1 MSASPEPG
9 RRLAAVWFADIV
21 GYTALSSRDE
31 DAALRVVAA
40 FQRIAEEVVTQHSG
54 RVVKYIGDAALAEF
68 ASTDGAIRSALTLM
82 ERFVDAEVP
91 RQHGS
96 TLRIGVNVGEV
107 ISSPDGD
114 IYGDGV
120 NLASRLQN
128 QAAPGQVI
136 ASEAVHAQIR
146 QRPVFRTEPLGQRAV
161 KGIAGTVTLY
171 AVTLQEAGSAPLAPP
186 PPPAPAKAAPAPA
199 QPRSRKWLGA
209 GVVGAAAVLVGALV
223 ALDPGGLVGRVL
235 SGPAVTVTRTSFP
248 VVEGGMEIGA
258 TVTVAFSG
266 AIDPATATSANV
278 QLVDAAGAPVAAE
291 VALGDDGRAV
301 ELRPLATLAYGSD
314 YALVLGDA
322 LRDARGRPIRAA
334 DGSGG
339 ARFPIRTQPIPAGT
353 PPATAEVADAVR
365 PQGPVAL
372 RFSQD
377 MDRRTVESG
386 RIRLTDAEGAAV
398 QAGVTLSDD
407 RRTARLTPAS
417 PLTVGAR
424 YTVRMDSTVAT
435 ATGLGVAPDTLSF
448 RVAAAPPARSGAEA
462 APAAQPPAQPATPS
476 AAAPPAVQPG
486 SGTGPATLNLQAS
499 PPAALPFLKVV
510 VDGDTLGPP
519 PVTGVKIAEG
529 RTHAVSLVGVP
540 ELSSYTLVVFRR
552 EVSPQ
557 PGQILNISAEITAF
571 GSIDVVS
578 QPAGTVFVDGR
589 QVGRTPLA
597 GFPVTA
603 GVVHRL
609 EIRPTTADAGR
620 FSPFT
625 GDFRVGPLEW
635 KSLGR
640 VSLPPKS

>member
-1 MSASPEPG
+1 MSESPEPG

-82 ERFVDAEVP
+82 ERFVEDEAA
-91 RQHGS
+91 RRHGT

-107 ISSPDGD
+107 IPAADGD

-161 KGIAGTVTLY
+161 KGISGPVTLY
-171 AVTLQEAGSAPLAPP
+171 AVTLQEAGGAQPAPP
-186 PPPAPAKAAPAPA
+186 PAVQVKAVAA
-199 QPRSRKWLGA
+199 QRPSRKWLVPA
-209 GVVGAAAVLVGALV
+209 VVAAVVVGV
-223 ALDPGGLVGRVL
+223 GGLVVVNPGGRIL
-235 SGPAVTVTRTSFP
+235 PGAPVTVTRASFP

-258 TVTVAFSG
+258 AVTVAFSG

-278 QLVDAAGAPVAAE
+278 RLLDASGDPVAAE
-291 VALGDDGRAV
+291 VAVGDDEHAI
-301 ELRPLATLAYGSD
+301 EIRPLATLAYGAD
-314 YALVLGDA
+314 YTLVLGDA
-322 LRDARGRPIRAA
+322 FRDAGGRPVRAA

-339 ARFPIRTQPIPAGT
+339 EARFPIRAQPIPSGT
-353 PPATAEVADAVR
+353 PPGTAEVAGPVR
-365 PQGPVAL
+365 PQGPVTL
-372 RFSQD
+372 RFGQD
-377 MDRRTVESG
+377 MDARKVDAQRV
-386 RIRLTDAEGAAV
+386 RLTAEHGVDV
-398 QAGVTLSDD
+398 QADVALAED
-407 RRTARLTPAS
+407 RRTARLTPAG
-417 PLTVGAR
+417 PLAVGAR
-424 YTVRMDSTVAT
+424 YTVYLDSTLTT
-435 ATGLGVAPDTLSF
+435 ATGLPVATGSLSF
-448 RVAAAPPARSGAEA
+448 RVAAGAPARSEPQEEA
-462 APAAQPPAQPATPS
+462 PTQAVAQPATQPS
-476 AAAPPAVQPG
+476 ARPAAEPPTVQPG

-499 PPAALPFLKVV
+499 PAAALPFLKVV

-519 PVTGVKIAEG
+519 PVTGVKLAEG
-529 RTHAVSLVGVP
+529 RSHTVSVVGVP

-557 PGQILNISAEITAF
+557 PGQILNIAADITAF
-571 GSIDVVS
+571 GSIDVIS

-609 EIRPTTADAGR
+609 EIRPTAADAGR
-620 FSPFT
+620 FSPYS
-625 GDFRVGPLEW
+625 GEFRVGPLEW